1 MDDIF
6 KDATDSESE
15 SSEQNLGQS
24 TAKLQKINIQKCN
37 T

>member
-1 MDDIF
+1 MDDIL

-24 TAKLQKINIQKCN
+24 TAKLKK
-37 T
+37 